1 MPSLESEPGAPTA
14 KPELASL
21 SLEAYEH
28 VAHGVTISDCA
39 TVRIRHCNPAF
50 AKLLGWAPG
59 ELIGRPVVDFY
70 PPAEREW
77 AQAQLADTEREGAV
91 HFETELLRR
100 DGTLVPVEMGVV
112 VVRDAQ
118 GQALYRVASAK
129 DLTVRRRVEVERDRR
144 EQQFRLLFEHS
155 LDAVLLTTPDGH
167 ILSAN
172 PAACAMFGCSEEE
185 IRRLGRGGLV
195 DPTDARLS
203 ELLARRESDGNVRGG
218 LRLFRRDG
226 STFEAE
232 VSCALFTEPDGQR
245 RSSMIIRDLSERQ
258 RAEEFAVI
266 QRDLAIGLAGAAEV
280 VEGVTLCL
288 DAAIRAAG
296 VDSGG
301 FYLVDAATGV
311 LNLAVHRGV
320 SAAFVE
326 CVRHYPADSPQA
338 RIVRSLRPLYA
349 TFREIQAVRKAV
361 VWEEG
366 LKFFA
371 AIPVHCE
378 GKAIGSLNLSSHSV
392 DDIDATARKAL
403 EAIAADAAHA
413 IARLRTQDALRKERE
428 RQANI
433 LAGTRAATWEWN
445 VQTGET
451 VFNEM
456 WAEMVGYTLAE
467 LEPISIKTWERFSH
481 PDDLQCSASL
491 LQRHFAGELPSYE
504 CECRLRHRDGRWVW
518 VLDRGQLLS
527 RTADGRPLMMF
538 GTHTDI
544 TAVKLADFALRQSE
558 RNYREI
564 FNATNDAI
572 FVHDAATGRVID
584 VNDGMLRMY
593 GFISKEEYLACPP
606 SVTFV
611 DDPAYTFDEAIRRM
625 QLAAGGTP
633 QIFEWKACTKGGEIL
648 WGEVSLRL
656 AQIGDQPSIL
666 AVVRDITR
674 RKQAE
679 DAFREVEARFSQ
691 VFQHAPSLMSL
702 SRLADG
708 TYLDVNDCFL
718 ETSGFRR
725 DEVIGRSSVDLGW
738 VSAEDR
744 ARMTAIIRASGRV
757 RDLEL
762 TLIGK
767 GGKCVD
773 VLYAGELMTVG
784 GQALLL
790 SNAVDIT
797 ERKRA
802 ERAMR
807 ESEEKFLKAFRR
819 SPSIKSIT
827 RFADGVYVDVNDRF
841 LEVFGFQREEVVG
854 RRSVD
859 VGLLNAE
866 QRADLMAN
874 LTAQGTVERLMATLP
889 TKSGGWVD
897 VSYGCELLTVGG
909 EPHVLWNAMDV
920 TAQNQAEAALKA
932 SEQQYRLLFDGN
944 PNPMWVFDEESLR
957 FLAVNERA
965 VRHYGWTRAEFLA
978 LTLLDIRA
986 EEKHAVTKET
996 VRRTMGAK
1004 ETKIG
1009 IFRHRHRDGTPI
1021 LVEVTVTSIQF
1032 GDRPARLCALLDVT
1046 ERERLQAERLEVQE
1060 RYRGFIESAFDGN
1073 IIHQGGR
1080 IVEANQ
1086 AYARMFGFT
1095 IEELIGKPVLELS
1108 APEWR
1113 AVAQGRIQAQ
1123 SEEIYES
1130 VGLRRDGSRI
1140 PIETSGKACTFRGQ
1154 PARMAAVRDITVRK
1168 HAEQT
1173 LRLHSRVLN
1182 AMAEGVILVRLED
1195 TRIVFTN
1202 EVAEKMLGYKP
1213 GELVGK
1219 LISVVNGTD
1228 DVDPEEKSRVI
1239 GAAVRSHGRWQG
1251 EILNR
1256 RKDGSVVWCL
1266 ATVSAFHD
1274 PVFGDVGISIHQDI
1288 TERKRAEEAL
1298 RTSER
1303 RFLSVFEA
1311 SPAAIGISRAADG
1324 QFLEVNEAF
1333 SRLHGYAREELIG
1346 KTFVELGL
1354 WSNELRSQIMA
1365 ELRMKES
1372 LRNVET
1378 EARRKDGKI
1387 RNLLSS
1393 WEVVELGGEDCIIGI
1408 FTDVT
1413 ELNQAQRALAVSEDR
1428 YRSLVETSF
1437 DWVWEVDSAWRYTY
1451 ASPQVTELLG
1461 FSPEEVIGRTPFDLM
1476 PADEAQRVG
1485 KLFQQYAAN
1494 HAPIIALENANLHRD
1509 GRLVVVETNAIPLY
1523 ADDGSWIGYR
1533 GMDRDITASREAQ
1546 RTLRLHGAALEYAA
1560 NAIIISGRDG
1570 LIEWVNPAFT
1580 MLSGWTFEEARGRKP
1595 RELLN
1600 SGMHEEAFYRQ
1611 MEETVEAG
1619 KVWRGEMINRRKDGT
1634 NRTEDVTVTPLRDES
1649 GRITHFI
1656 SIKQDVTERKSLEAQ
1671 NRQAQRMEAIGTLAS
1686 GVAHDLNNILAP
1698 MLMVPSLL
1706 KPKLPDEQDQEIL
1719 AMLHQGAQRGAS
1731 IIKQLLTFSRG
1742 LGGERTA
1749 VQIKHL
1755 VKEIGSII
1763 RETFPRD
1770 IELRLDTPV
1779 SLPLVHADPTQ
1790 IHQVL
1795 LNLCVNA
1802 RDSMPE
1808 GGHLSIVTSSVPLLP
1823 GDFRLPLD
1831 RSPGQY
1837 VLIEVRDSG
1846 HGVPPDL
1853 LERIFDPFF
1862 TTKPIGK
1869 GTGLGLST
1877 VLGIVRSHQGFITV
1891 DSPPGQGAAF
1901 RVFLPALAESPAPVE
1916 PVAAVPRTTVRGHLI
1931 LVVDDERSVRESTR
1945 LVLEARGFR
1954 VLVAANGKDALA
1966 QFLARRREVALVLTD
1981 IMMPVMNGV
1990 ALARALRAFE
2000 PALPIVATS
2009 GMAELTNQEELAA
2022 LGVNEIV
2029 TKPCSGAAL
2038 LEMLDQKLSGN
2049 NAANP
2054 RAGPS
2059 LDRA

>member
-1 MPSLESEPGAPTA
+1 MPSLESEPSSSTA
-14 KPELASL
+14 KQEVAAL

-39 TVRIRHCNPAF
+39 TTRIRHCNPAF
-50 AKLLGWAPG
+50 ANLLGWAPH

-70 PPAEREW
+70 PPAERER
-77 AQAQLADTEREGAV
+77 ARARLADTEREGAL

-100 DGTLVPVEMGVV
+100 DGTHVPVEIAVV
-112 VVRDAQ
+112 LVRDAQ
-118 GQALYRVASAK
+118 GRPLYRVASAK
-129 DLTVRRRVEVERDRR
+129 DLSVRRRAEAERDHR
-144 EQQFRLLFEHS
+144 EQQFRLLFAHS
-155 LDAVLLTTPDGH
+155 LDAILLTTPDGK

-185 IRRLGRGGLV
+185 ICRLGRGGLV
-195 DPTDARLS
+195 DSTDSRLAN
-203 ELLARRESDGNVRGG
+203 LLARRESDGNVRGG

-226 STFEAE
+226 TTFEAE
-232 VSCALFTEPDGQR
+232 LSSALYTDPDGQR
-245 RSSMIIRDLSERQ
+245 RASMIIRDLSERQ
-258 RAEEFAVI
+258 RAEEIALI
-266 QRDLAIGLAGAAEV
+266 QRDLAIGLAGATEV
-280 VEGVTLCL
+280 IEGVTLCL

-296 VDSGG
+296 LDSGG
-301 FYLVDAATGV
+301 FYLLDAATGE
-311 LNLAVHRGV
+311 LDLAVHRGV

-326 CVRHYPADSPQA
+326 CVRHYPANSPQA
-338 RIVRSLRPLYA
+338 RIVRSSQPLYT
-349 TFREIQAVRKAV
+349 TFREIQSEREAAAWK
-361 VWEEG
+361 EG

-371 AIPVHCE
+371 AVPVHFE
-378 GKAIGSLNLSSHSV
+378 GKAIGSLNLSSHIV
-392 DDIDATARKAL
+392 DSIDSTARKAL
-403 EAIAADAAHA
+403 EAIAADAAQA
-413 IARLRTQDALRKERE
+413 IARLRTEDALRKERE

-456 WAEMVGYTLAE
+456 WAEIVGYTLAE
-467 LEPISIKTWERFSH
+467 LEPTSIKTWERFSH
-481 PDDLQCSASL
+481 PDDLQCSVSL
-491 LQRHFAGELPSYE
+491 LQRHFTGELPSYE

-518 VLDRGQLLS
+518 VLDRGRLLS
-527 RTADGRPLMMF
+527 RTADGKPLMMF

-544 TAVKLADFALRQSE
+544 TALKLADAALRQSE

-572 FVHDAATGRVID
+572 FVHDVATGRVID

-593 GFISKEEYLACPP
+593 GFASKEEYLACPP
-606 SVTFV
+606 TVTFV
-611 DDPAYTFDEAIRRM
+611 DEPGYGFDEAMRRM
-625 QLAAGGTP
+625 QLAAQGSP
-633 QIFEWKACTKGGEIL
+633 QVFEWKTRMKGGDVL
-648 WGEVSLRL
+648 WVDVSLRSV
-656 AQIGDQPSIL
+656 QIGGHPSTL

-691 VFQHAPSLMSL
+691 AFQYAPSLMSI
-702 SRLADG
+702 SRMSDG
-708 TYLDVNDCFL
+708 TYLDVNACFL
-718 ETSGFRR
+718 EISGFCR
-725 DEVIGRSSVDLGW
+725 DEVIGRRSVDLGW
-738 VSAEDR
+738 TSAEDR
-744 ARMTAIIRASGRV
+744 ARMMEILRVSGRM
-757 RDLEL
+757 RDLEIPL
-762 TLIGK
+762 TGK
-767 GGKCVD
+767 GGKHVD
-773 VLYAGELMTVG
+773 VLYAGELITVG
-784 GQALLL
+784 GQELLL

-807 ESEEKFLKAFRR
+807 ESEEKFLKAFHR

-827 RFADGVYVDVNDRF
+827 RFADGVYLDVNDRF

-854 RRSVD
+854 ARSVD

-866 QRADLMAN
+866 QRADLMAK
-874 LTAQGTVERLMATLP
+874 LAAHGTVEKQEATLP
-889 TKSGGWVD
+889 TKSGRWVD
-897 VSYGCELLTVGG
+897 VRYGCELLSIGG
-909 EPHVLWNAMDV
+909 EPYVLWNATDV
-920 TAQNQAEAALKA
+920 TAQKQAESALKA

-965 VRHYGWTRAEFLA
+965 ALHYGWSHSEFLD
-978 LTLLDIRA
+978 LTLLDIRL
-986 EEKHAVTKET
+986 EEDRAL
-996 VRRTMGAK
+996 AK
-1004 ETKIG
+1004 EIVQRNQGVKERPTG
-1009 IFRHRHRDGTPI
+1009 IVRHRRRDGSLI
-1021 LVEVTVTSIQF
+1021 LVEITSTSIRF
-1032 GDRPARLCALLDVT
+1032 ADRAARLCAIIDVT

-1060 RYRGFIESAFDGN
+1060 RYRGFIESAFDGI

-1086 AYARMFGFT
+1086 AYARMFGYT
-1095 IEELIGKPVLELS
+1095 VEELIGKPVLELS

-1113 AVAQGRIQAQ
+1113 AVAQGKIQAQ

-1130 VGLRRDGSRI
+1130 VGLRRDGSRV
-1140 PIETSGKACTFRGQ
+1140 PIETAGKACTFRGRA
-1154 PARMAAVRDITVRK
+1154 ARMAAVRDITMRK

-1202 EVAEKMLGYKP
+1202 EVAEKMLGYGP

-1219 LISVVNGTD
+1219 MISAINGTD

-1239 GAAVRSHGRWQG
+1239 GAAVRTHGRWQG
-1251 EILNR
+1251 EVLNR
-1256 RKDGSVVWCL
+1256 RKDGSSVWCL

-1274 PVFGDVGISIHQDI
+1274 PVFGDVGILIHQDI
-1288 TERKRAEEAL
+1288 TERKQAEEAL
-1298 RTSER
+1298 RMSER

-1324 QFLEVNEAF
+1324 KFIEVNGAF
-1333 SRLHGYAREELIG
+1333 LQLYGYDREEIIG
-1346 KTFVELGL
+1346 NTSDALGL
-1354 WSNELRSQIMA
+1354 VHEGWRSQVIA
-1365 ELRMKES
+1365 ELRKEGN
-1372 LRNVET
+1372 LRNVT
-1378 EARRKDGKI
+1378 LNARRKDGRI
-1387 RNLLSS
+1387 LNLLASL
-1393 WEVVELGGEDCIIGI
+1393 ELVELAGESCIIGI
-1408 FTDVT
+1408 LTDVT

-1437 DWVWEVDSAWRYTY
+1437 DWVWEVDSAGRYTY
-1451 ASPQVTELLG
+1451 ASPQVRELLG
-1461 FSPEEVIGRTPFDLM
+1461 FSPDEVIGRTPFDLM
-1476 PADEAQRVG
+1476 PVEEAQRVG
-1485 KLFQQYAAN
+1485 RIFQQFAAN
-1494 HAPIIALENANLHRD
+1494 HAPIIALENTNVHRD
-1509 GRLVVVETNAIPLY
+1509 GQLVVVETNAIPLY

-1560 NAIIISGRDG
+1560 NAIIISGRDD

-1580 MLSGWTFEEARGRKP
+1580 TLSGWTFEEARGRKP
-1595 RELLN
+1595 GELLN

-1611 MEETVEAG
+1611 MAETVEAG
-1619 KVWRGEMINRRKDGT
+1619 KVWSGEMINRRKDGT

-1686 GVAHDLNNILAP
+1686 GIAHDLNNILAP

-1706 KPKLPDEQDQEIL
+1706 KPKLPDDQDQEIL

-1802 RDSMPE
+1802 RDAMPE
-1808 GGHLSIVTSSVPLLP
+1808 GGHLSIVTSSVTLPP

-1846 HGVPPDL
+1846 HGVPPEL

-1877 VLGIVRSHQGFITV
+1877 VLGIVRSHQGFIIV
-1891 DSPPGQGAAF
+1891 DSPPRQGTAF
-1901 RVFLPALAESPAPVE
+1901 RVFLPALAESPAPAE
-1916 PVAAVPRTTVRGHLI
+1916 PVTVVPRTTARGHLI

-1954 VLVAANGKDALA
+1954 VLVAVNGKDALA

-1990 ALARALRAFE
+1990 ALAKALRAFE

-2022 LGVNEIV
+2022 LGVNDIV
-2029 TKPCSGAAL
+2029 AKPCSGAAL

-2054 RAGPS
+2054 RAGTHF
-2059 LDRA
+2059 